1 MAKRLTYAQKK
12 CVSTTGLLMQK
23 SGMISSGTRIGIA
36 VSGGVDSF
44 VLLKVLEIRQR
55 ILPFPIELMILHV
68 NPGFEP
74 KSHLPLAEYAAE
86 HGISAHIELSDFGP
100 RGHSEE
106 NRKNSPCFL
115 CARLRRNRLFRLCQK
130 YGLTHLAIG
139 HNADDL
145 AVTFFMNIF
154 QNGQVR
160 GLSINESFFRGE
172 LQVIRPALLLSKKYV
187 KAAARQW
194 GLPIWE
200 NKCPS
205 SGKTM
210 RDITQSWLNEKY
222 GENKIIKNNVLNALC
237 RHQLDLDM
245 EKV

>member
-1 MAKRLTYAQKK
+1 MAKKLTYAQKK
-12 CVSTTGLLMQK
+12 CVSTIGLLMQK
-23 SGMISSGTRIGIA
+23 ARMIAPGDRIGMA

-44 VLLKVLEIRQR
+44 VLLKVLALRQR
-55 ILPFPIELMILHV
+55 ILPFPVEIMILHI

-74 KSHLPLAEYAAE
+74 ESHLPLAKYAAE
-86 HGISAHIELSDFGP
+86 QGIAAHIELSDFGP

-115 CARLRRNRLFRLCQK
+115 CARLRRNRLFRLCQE
-130 YGLTHLAIG
+130 YGLSHLAIG

-160 GLSINESFFRGE
+160 GLSISEPFFRGE

-194 GLPIWE
+194 ELPIWE

-210 RDITQSWLNEKY
+210 RDRTQTWLDEKY
-222 GENKIIKNNVLNALC
+222 CENKMIKNNVLNALC
-237 RHQLDLDM
+237 RHQLDLDI